1 MEDYTMEMTNT
12 TTTVPPVGSDVATMS
27 DANQT
32 VPEYYIEGNASAAS
46 SGDAV
51 NYQEYEN
58 MMDAPVNTTEMYGQ
72 AQPLPEGMDAAAMAA
87 MAGFGMVMFAI
98 WFGVMILMIVA
109 MWKLFTKAGQPG
121 WASIIPIYNL
131 YVLLQ
136 VAGKPGWWVLLFFIP
151 FVNIVIAFIMWHE
164 ISKAFGKEIGFTL
177 GLFFL
182 GVIFLPILAFGSA
195 TYKKPEEI
203 VPAPPVAS

>member
-1 MEDYTMEMTNT
+1 METTNT
-12 TTTVPPVGSDVATMS
+12 TAATPTTGSDAAAVAS
-27 DANQT
+27 DANQS
-32 VPEYYIEGNASAAS
+32 VPEYYIEGNA
-46 SGDAV
+46 AV
-51 NYQEYEN
+51 VPDDVANYQDYEY
-58 MMDAPVNTTEMYGQ
+58 MMNTPTGAMEMYGDT
-72 AQPLPEGMDAAAMAA
+72 QPLPEGLDTAAMAA
-87 MAGFGMVMFAI
+87 MAGFGMIMFAI
-98 WFGVMILMIVA
+98 WFGVIILMIVA

-182 GVIFLPILAFGSA
+182 GVIFLPILAFGNA